1 MACGQAGSGCALK
14 TRLSSGSNLS
24 RSART
29 STPAILRWL
38 PGRVGT
44 PQFCGVRH
52 RNNAITP
59 ILPTKTAIRPGSSA
73 ARQRIGRWP
82 DTSIRSWRWP
92 GMSGCHQLGGSR
104 YEGRLLGGPGHRRS
118 QSPRPCRR
126 PPVCRPA
133 TRQRAWRRESHRGS
147 PRKCTAWPWDRAWQD
162 GLPRISR
169 LAKSRLY
176 RESDAGGHGGLRG
189 RSGLRG

>member
-104 YEGRLLGGPGHRRS
+104 YEGRLLGGPGLGVANLPGRAVVHLCAVQQRDN
-118 QSPRPCRR
+118 
-126 PPVCRPA
+126 VC
-133 TRQRAWRRESHRGS
+133 G
-147 PRKCTAWPWDRAWQD
+147 
-162 GLPRISR
+162 GVNRIAAA
-169 LAKSRLY
+169 LENVLLGPGT
-176 RESDAGGHGGLRG
+176 EHGKMVCLE
-189 RSGLRG
+189 